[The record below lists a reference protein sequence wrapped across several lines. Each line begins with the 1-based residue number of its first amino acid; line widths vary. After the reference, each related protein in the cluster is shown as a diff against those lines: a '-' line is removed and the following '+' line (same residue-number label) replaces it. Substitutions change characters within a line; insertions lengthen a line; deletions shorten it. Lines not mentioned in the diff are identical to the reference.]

1 MMPTAPSPHS
11 AASCSFNGIY
21 SRYWSRDLAE
31 KEKQHLRFSS
41 RLQKRIYVSECD
53 WLCENAN
60 CRSQSSLVLT
70 ASLPRVIST
79 PLKCSIW
86 TSSHIKR
93 LSQLLPCPLPT
104 TNPSDSVS
112 THLTWVTQSIPA
124 SGLIYCG
131 RLQSCLLGLSVST
144 AAGWLVIYLKGSGL
158 DWGLWAHAKVIEATF
173 SEP

>member
-21 SRYWSRDLAE
+21 SRYWSRQIWLRRKSSTWDLAADY
-31 KEKQHLRFSS
+31 RNGFMC
-41 RLQKRIYVSECD
+41 ECD

-60 CRSQSSLVLT
+60 CMSQSSLVLT